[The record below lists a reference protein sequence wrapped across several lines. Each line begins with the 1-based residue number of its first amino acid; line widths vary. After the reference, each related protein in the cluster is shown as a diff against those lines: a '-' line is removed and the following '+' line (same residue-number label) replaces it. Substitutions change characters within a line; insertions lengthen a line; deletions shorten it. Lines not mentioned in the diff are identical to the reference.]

1 MVQTFATRHE
11 TVTEVSC
18 SLSQSMMTSYH
29 QNALGSLEGRNI
41 RPCFA
46 LFLLQEVNK
55 PPMESPFPSK
65 NLLQFRLDLNLLSQ
79 LSC

>member
-1 MVQTFATRHE
+1 MQTFATKHE

-18 SLSQSMMTSYH
+18 ALSQSMMTSYH
-29 QNALGSLEGRNI
+29 QNALGSLEDRNI
-41 RPCFA
+41 RPCSA

-55 PPMESPFPSK
+55 PPMESPFLSK